1 MFSML
6 LTGRPNVDWC
16 ESHKVETIRTN
27 VEDHQEGSGS
37 IGFLEEDK
45 PTFTGSFCSKS
56 KAMCAGGG
64 KLLLKE
70 FENVCTLRVRM
81 PASSE
86 LSSPR
91 NFIAKIS
98 RYIKWNNSGV
108 EEQANKKT

>member
-16 ESHKVETIRTN
+16 ESHEVETFRTN
-27 VEDHQEGSGS
+27 VEGS
-37 IGFLEEDK
+37 IGFIEEDK
-45 PTFTGSFCSKS
+45 PNFTGSFCSKS
-56 KAMCAGGG
+56 KAMVEE
-64 KLLLKE
+64 LQKE

-81 PASSE
+81 PISSD
-86 LSSPR
+86 LSNPR

-98 RYIKWNNSGV
+98 RYNKWNNSGV